1 MTKTILILCVSI
13 CLWQNQLNA
22 QVYHVLGKITDQK
35 SGESLAF
42 VHVVVN
48 RGREGT
54 TSDINGRFSIHSR
67 EAIHNVSFSFVG
79 YEKRTIVLHD
89 FVANHPGNSPKNL
102 SVTLKKS
109 TRLLEEL
116 VFEAGEN
123 PAHPIIRKAI
133 ENKKINNPE
142 KIKSFSYKSYNK
154 FIVDADI
161 DDKDLAQVEEQN
173 DSIDIRKYLES
184 KYLFLME
191 SITERKYKYPNR
203 SKEVV
208 LANRVSG
215 LKNPMFTTLANSFQP
230 FAFYDDYI
238 TIIDKNYLN
247 PLSKG
252 SFNKYFFLLKDSIY
266 SNGHKV
272 YIISFEP
279 KKKHYEALKGLLYI
293 NTYKYALESVIAETP
308 DLFEHLSRKAIG
320 ITPPGGPIEMDED
333 NESPEIKKVK
343 QKPPGAN
350 TPNLILKIQQKYSL
364 IDSTYWFPLQLN
376 TDIEIGDASGGSKSM
391 LKGLG
396 RSYLTDIQLFD
407 DIKTREFDRMAI
419 EYDPNS
425 NKRDS
430 LFWKKY
436 RIEPLDIK
444 EKETYVFID
453 SMGKEAHLDRAII
466 MLGALTSGKIPI
478 GKMDVDIDRLFDFN
492 LYEYVR
498 MGVGMHTSNRLS
510 QFFTLGGYG
519 AWAFGD
525 KEFKY
530 GGDLAFHLTKK
541 NDLNVS
547 FLYFKDLMEAGGT
560 EFHLDNNPMTSERR
574 RRFAIENFD
583 RVENVEGAV
592 SFYFIK
598 YLDAR
603 VAFSKNTRETTT
615 SYRYLS
621 SNPDVEGPQ
630 STFRFAELKIGLKY
644 SFREKQVEILG
655 NKVSM
660 GTKYPVLWLNYTK
673 GFDGV
678 AGGDYDYYK
687 FDFKVYKSWLI
698 RGFGKPSI
706 VIKGGFATGD
716 IPYSNLYNG
725 HGSYDIRVPL
735 EAVNSFQTMRTNE
748 FLSDRY
754 LALYFSHSFGVIK
767 INPRRSTPEFVFITN
782 VGVGDLSNSER
793 HLEYPFKTMEKG
805 YFESGLS
812 IRKIVKIKGLLGFG
826 VGAFYRYGP
835 YGLDYFSDNIA
846 VKMTLDISF

>member
-1 MTKTILILCVSI
+1 M
-13 CLWQNQLNA
+13 NA
-22 QVYHVLGKITDQK
+22 QVYHVAGKITDVK
-35 SGESLAF
+35 KGESLAF

-48 RGREGT
+48 NGREGT
-54 TSDINGRFSIHSR
+54 TSDINGRFSIRSR
-67 EAIHNVSFSFVG
+67 EAIKNVSFSFVG
-79 YEKRTIVLHD
+79 YEKRTIALHD
-89 FVANHPGNSPKNL
+89 FITNHPGNSPENL

-133 ENKKINNPE
+133 ENKNINNPE

-161 DDKDLAQVEEQN
+161 DEKDLAQMEEQN

-191 SITERKYKYPNR
+191 SVTERKYKYPNR

-230 FAFYDDYI
+230 FAFYNDYI

-266 SNGHKV
+266 SNGYKV

-279 KKKHYEALKGLLYI
+279 KKKHYETLKGLLYI

-333 NESPEIKKVK
+333 NESPEMKKAK
-343 QKPPGAN
+343 KKPSETN

-407 DIKTREFDRMAI
+407 EIKTREFDRMAI
-419 EYDPNS
+419 EYDPNA
-425 NKRDS
+425 NRKDS

-436 RIEPLDIK
+436 RIEPLDDK

-478 GKMDVDIDRLFDFN
+478 GKMDVDIDRFLDFN

-498 MGVGMHTSNRLS
+498 MGIGMHTSNRLS
-510 QFFTLGGYG
+510 KFFTIGGYG

-541 NDLNVS
+541 NDLDVS

-560 EFHLDNNPMTSERR
+560 EFYLDNNPMTSERR

-583 RVENVEGAV
+583 RMENLEGAV
-592 SFYFIK
+592 SFYFLK

-603 VAFSKNTRETTT
+603 IAFSKNTKETTT

-630 STFRFAELKIGLKY
+630 STFHFAEMKIGLKY
-644 SFREKQVEILG
+644 SFREKQVEVLG

-678 AGGDYDYYK
+678 AGGNYDYYK

-725 HGSYDIRVPL
+725 HGNYDIRVPL

-793 HLEYPFKTMEKG
+793 HLDYPFKTMEKG

-826 VGAFYRYGP
+826 VGAFYRYGS

>member
-1 MTKTILILCVSI
+1 MTKSFLILCVAL
-13 CLWQNQLNA
+13 CLWQNQSNA
-22 QVYHVLGKITDQK
+22 QVHYVAGKITDEK
-35 SGESLAF
+35 NGESLAF
-42 VHVVVN
+42 VNIVIN
-48 RGREGT
+48 NGREGT
-54 TSDINGRFSIHSR
+54 TSDINGSFSIRSG
-67 EAIHNVSFSFVG
+67 EPIQNISFSFVG
-79 YEKRTIVLHD
+79 YEKRTIGLNAFIVD
-89 FVANHPGNSPKNL
+89 HPGSSPGNL

-109 TRLLEEL
+109 TLLLEEL

-133 ENKKINNPE
+133 ENKRINNPE

-154 FIVDADI
+154 FILDAEI
-161 DDKDLAQVEEQN
+161 DDKDIEQVEEQN
-173 DSIDIRKYLES
+173 DSIDLNKYLES

-191 SITERKYKYPNR
+191 SVTERKYKYPNR

-230 FAFYDDYI
+230 FTFYNDYI
-238 TIIDKNYLN
+238 TILDKNYLN

-266 SNGHKV
+266 SYGHKV

-308 DLFEHLSRKAIG
+308 NLFEHLSKKAAG
-320 ITPPGGPIEMDED
+320 MTPPGGPFEMDE
-333 NESPEIKKVK
+333 NKEPPEMKKVK
-343 QKPPGAN
+343 KKPPEVN

-364 IDSTYWFPLQLN
+364 IDSTYWFPSQLN
-376 TDIEIGDASGGSKSM
+376 TDIEIGDASGESKSM

-396 RSYLTDIQLFD
+396 RSYLADIQLFD
-407 DIKTREFDRMAI
+407 EIKPREFDRMAI
-419 EYDPNS
+419 EYDPNA
-425 NKRDS
+425 NNRDS
-430 LFWKKY
+430 LFWEKY
-436 RIEPLDIK
+436 RIEPLDVK
-444 EKETYVFID
+444 EKETYVFLD

-466 MLGALTSGKIPI
+466 MLGAMTTGKIPI
-478 GKMDVDIDRLFDFN
+478 GVLDIDINRFLDFN

-498 MGVGMHTSNRLS
+498 MGIGLHTSNRLS
-510 QFFTLGGYG
+510 KYFALGGYG

-530 GGDLAFHLTKK
+530 GGDIAFHLTKK

-547 FLYFKDLMEAGGT
+547 FLYFKDLAEAGST
-560 EFHLDNNPMTSERR
+560 NFYLDNNPMTSERR

-583 RVENVEGAV
+583 RVENMETAV
-592 SFYFIK
+592 SFYFLK

-603 VAFSKNTRETTT
+603 AAISKNTKETTT

-621 SNPDVEGPQ
+621 SNPDIEGPQ
-630 STFRFAELKIGLKY
+630 SVFHFAELKIGLKY
-644 SFREKQVEILG
+644 SFREKQVEVLG

-678 AGGDYDYYK
+678 AGGDYDFQK
-687 FDFKVYKSWLI
+687 IDFKMSKSWLI
-698 RGFGKPSI
+698 RGFGKPS
-706 VIKGGFATGD
+706 VVLKGGYAIGD

-725 HGSYDIRVPL
+725 HGSYDIRMPL

-754 LALYFSHSFGVIK
+754 MALYFSHSFGVIK

-782 VGVGDLSNSER
+782 VGVGGLSHEER
-793 HLEYPFKTMEKG
+793 HLDYPFKTMEKG

-812 IRKIVKIKGLLGFG
+812 IRKLVKLKGLLGFG
-826 VGAFYRYGP
+826 VGAYYRYGP

-846 VKMTLDISF
+846 VKMTLELSF

>member
-1 MTKTILILCVSI
+1 M
-13 CLWQNQLNA
+13 A
-22 QVYHVLGKITDQK
+22 GKITDVEK
-35 SGESLAF
+35 GESLAF

-54 TSDINGRFSIHSR
+54 TSDINGRFSISSR
-67 EAIHNVSFSFVG
+67 EHIKSISFSFVG
-79 YEKRTIVLHD
+79 YEKRTIALHD
-89 FVANHPGNSPKNL
+89 FIANHPGNSPGNL

-161 DDKDLAQVEEQN
+161 DEKDLAQVEEQN

-191 SITERKYKYPNR
+191 SVTERKYKYPNR

-230 FAFYDDYI
+230 FAFYNDYI

-266 SNGHKV
+266 SNGYKV

-279 KKKHYEALKGLLYI
+279 KKKHYETLKGLLYI

-320 ITPPGGPIEMDED
+320 ITPPGGPIEMDVD
-333 NESPEIKKVK
+333 NESPEMKKTK
-343 QKPPGAN
+343 KKPSETN

-407 DIKTREFDRMAI
+407 EIKTREFDRMAI
-419 EYDPNS
+419 EYDPNA
-425 NKRDS
+425 NGRDS

-436 RIEPLDIK
+436 RIEPLDNK
-444 EKETYVFID
+444 EKETYIFID

-478 GKMDVDIDRLFDFN
+478 GKMDVDIDRFLDFN

-498 MGVGMHTSNRLS
+498 MGIGMHTSNRLS
-510 QFFTLGGYG
+510 KFFTLGGYG

-541 NDLNVS
+541 NDLDVS

-560 EFHLDNNPMTSERR
+560 EFYLDNNPMTSERR

-583 RVENVEGAV
+583 RMENLEGAV
-592 SFYFIK
+592 SFYFLK

-603 VAFSKNTRETTT
+603 IAFSKNTRETTT

-630 STFRFAELKIGLKY
+630 STFHFAELKIGLKY
-644 SFREKQVEILG
+644 SFREKQVEVLG

-678 AGGDYDYYK
+678 AGGDYDNYK

-793 HLEYPFKTMEKG
+793 HLDYPFKTMEKG